1 MRERGRR
8 RDQADDDDD
17 EDGEDLFNDD
27 MYKWVLSFGY

>member
-17 EDGEDLFNDD
+17 DEENGEDLFNDE
-27 MYKWVLSFGY
+27 MFK